1 MATVGRLQRI
11 EIEGLF
17 GTREVI
23 TIKLDPERP
32 TVLTGGNGTGK
43 STILRLVGAASSL
56 DLMTLQDAPVRKFRL
71 YFDEIPRFAL
81 NRDARST
88 SIQWGENKY
97 TLRSNGGLE
106 TLPLWAVEA
115 LGEESGANDMSRQLR
130 KYAQEHGIE
139 PGEYRM
145 VRDALFGSLPGIK
158 GQPTPSWFADFKE
171 AFTVLHVTDQ
181 RLVVDVDPDRR
192 RYGAE
197 PPRSSHRAVVAA
209 SKDIAGRMLE
219 IDSQYARASQARD
232 RSFPR
237 EVISA
242 MSNKTQLS
250 NENFQSLLS
259 QVSAKREELRRV
271 GLLDTEQTFDEN
283 FGVVGLERP
292 DVRPV
297 IATFLESTLFK
308 LNVLDELSARLQTFK
323 GFLDARF
330 KTKRMELRRREG
342 VRFVLP
348 GGGEIAPEQL
358 SSGEQ
363 QLFVLAYEILFRA
376 TRGTLLIVDEPEI
389 SLHVLWQDT
398 LIDDLVAL
406 GSPSAV
412 QYLMAT
418 HSPALLAFHPELERS
433 LDGRG

>member
-1 MATVGRLQRI
+1 
-11 EIEGLF
+11 
-17 GTREVI
+17 
-23 TIKLDPERP
+23 
-32 TVLTGGNGTGK
+32 
-43 STILRLVGAASSL
+43 
-56 DLMTLQDAPVRKFRL
+56 
-71 YFDEIPRFAL
+71 
-81 NRDARST
+81 
-88 SIQWGENKY
+88 
-97 TLRSNGGLE
+97 
-106 TLPLWAVEA
+106 
-115 LGEESGANDMSRQLR
+115 
-130 KYAQEHGIE
+130 
-139 PGEYRM
+139 M